1 MNRDSNYANFL
12 GRNNVLVNVDK
23 DGHAAYIKA
32 RENLVKQKEQ
42 LNQINTMN
50 EDLESLKNEITEIKQ
65 LLLKVLE
72 KNK

>member
-12 GRNNVLVNVDK
+12 GRNNVLVNTDIE
-23 DGHAAYIKA
+23 GHAAYIKA
-32 RENLVKQKEQ
+32 RENILKQKEQ
-42 LNQINTMN
+42 LGQINIIG
-50 EDLESLKNEITEIKQ
+50 EELDSLKNEMSEIKQ

>member
-1 MNRDSNYANFL
+1 M
-12 GRNNVLVNVDK
+12 LVNVDK

-32 RENLVKQKEQ
+32 RENLVKQKNQ

-50 EDLESLKNEITEIKQ
+50 EDLDNIKNEIAELKQ